1 MVGLVVVVAFA
12 LAFAVTTGFQD
23 GASAVA
29 TTVATRAARPGTAMI
44 LAGLG
49 CLVGPLLFGGA
60 VARTVAALVVVPRSE
75 VVAVVGAALSAAVLW
90 NLVTWRLGLPSSA
103 SHALV
108 GGLAGAA
115 LADAGGHAVYW
126 GGFSGVRP
134 VGVLGVLAVMAAVPV
149 LGVAAG
155 AGADQLLRRALRR
168 ARVAVR
174 RPVQIAERA
183 GTLVLATTLAA
194 NDGAKAVGVIA
205 LALVATGHARTVD
218 APSWVLLACAVA
230 LAAGAATGGWPIAR
244 TLGHR
249 VFRVRAADGLSS
261 QTASIVVA
269 VASSAVGAPVS
280 TTQVVA
286 SSVVGTGLGRSR
298 TRHISWAVVRGII
311 VAWLT
316 TLPGCAALA
325 AVALVAWRGVA

>member
-1 MVGLVVVVAFA
+1 MTGLVVVVAFA

-29 TTVATRAARPGTAMI
+29 TTVATRAARPATALA

-49 CLVGPLLFGGA
+49 CLLGPLLFSGA
-60 VARTVAALVVVPRSE
+60 VARTVAALVVVPRTE

-90 NLVTWRLGLPSSA
+90 NVVTWRLGLPSSA

-115 LADAGGHAVYW
+115 LADAGGHAIYW
-126 GGFSGVRP
+126 GGFAHGRP

-155 AGADQLLRRALRR
+155 AGADQLLHRALRR
-168 ARVAVR
+168 AHAAMR
-174 RPVQIAERA
+174 RPVRVAERL
-183 GTLVLATTLAA
+183 GTLALATTLGA

-205 LALVATGHARTVD
+205 LVLVATGHARTV
-218 APSWVLLACAVA
+218 AGPTWVRLVCALA

-244 TLGHR
+244 TLGQR
-249 VFRVRAADGLSS
+249 VFRVRSVDGLSS
-261 QTASIVVA
+261 QAASIIVA
-269 VASSAVGAPVS
+269 AASSAVGAPVS

-286 SSVVGTGLGRSR
+286 STVVGTGVGRSR
-298 TRHISWAVVRGII
+298 ARHVSWTVVRGIV
-311 VAWLT
+311 VAWCT

-325 AVALVAWRGVA
+325 ALALVTWRGIA